1 MTRAISVVVERSP
14 CGGNGRWMQVGD
26 RTHFAIPCSD
36 FAALAW
42 TREQLVA
49 QGAEK
54 AERGRVLRLI
64 GKELLSRRR
73 VKLVAEV
80 RR

>member
-1 MTRAISVVVERSP
+1 VTRAIPVVVQRSP
-14 CGGNGRWMQVGD
+14 GGGFGYHMQVGAA
-26 RTHFAIPCSD
+26 THFAIPCSD
-36 FAALAW
+36 FHALVW

-64 GKELLSRRR
+64 CKELLNRRR
-73 VKLVAEV
+73 VELVAEV
-80 RR
+80 S